1 MKIDELKENNVVDNV
16 SESATEQAIKNR
28 FIIKFHYILCFL
40 DNYMKQNKLTL
51 EDLRQQVID
60 KTSKLSKSQ
69 RDFLSAWKLDFIQEC
84 LNLNKEY
91 ERKSRERHIVE
102 KSTKCGS

>member
-1 MKIDELKENNVVDNV
+1 MKIDELKENNVVDDV
-16 SESATEQAIKNR
+16 SESAAEQAMKNR

-60 KTSKLSKSQ
+60 KTSKLSRSQ

-91 ERKSRERHIVE
+91 ERKSRERHLME
-102 KSTKCGS
+102 KSAKRSS